1 MIMGSQMAVISGGGG
16 SLELP
21 RKGLEVV
28 GIAIIGT
35 AVAQIQISPGRQA
48 VFVGGGSSYTFS
60 PVSFVAENGVVDF
73 TWGNSGSQQATLIV
87 FYGKSE
93 KGTPPLSAY
102 SGVMQQLSFGLAAS
116 VSSFT
121 SVTVNANFNFPAA
134 ATEITGAEIGYLQI
148 PSTVTY
154 SGPMYVSI
162 PLSSGAMLY
171 LPLSPNA
178 SLGNALTYGSVS
190 VPDYPNSTG
199 IFPLS
204 IPVTSTVP
212 VTGTVTYTNSGTTAF
227 TVAAYV
233 VLYYR

>member
-1 MIMGSQMAVISGGGG
+1 MIMGSQVAVITEPSG
-16 SLELP
+16 SVQLP

-35 AVAQIQISPGRQA
+35 AIAQIQISPGRQA
-48 VFVGGGSSYTFS
+48 VFLGGGSSYSFS

-73 TWGNSGSQQATLIV
+73 SWGNAGDQQATVIV
-87 FYGKSE
+87 FYGKPE

-102 SGVMQQLSFGLAAS
+102 SGVYQQFNFGLAAS

-121 SVTVNANFNFPAA
+121 SLTLTENFNFPAA
-134 ATEITGAEIGYLQI
+134 ATEITGAEVGYLQI
-148 PSTVTY
+148 PSAVTY

-171 LPLSPNA
+171 LPLVPNA
-178 SLGNALTYGSVS
+178 SLGNAMTYGSVS
-190 VPDYPNSTG
+190 VPDYPNLTG

-204 IPVTSTVP
+204 IPVTSAVP
-212 VTGTVTYTNSGTTAF
+212 VTGTLTYTNSSTSGY